1 MSIKVVILAA
11 GKGTRMKSA
20 KPKVL
25 HELGGKS
32 LLKHVIDNISSL
44 KPDNMIT
51 VVGHKSEQIIAS
63 ITDTVEFVEQVEQKG
78 TGHAVQQVLGHINDN
93 DKVVIAYGDVPLT
106 QKETFEK
113 LLGITSESC
122 IGLLTFSLEDPTG
135 YGRIVRDNKGRVLGI
150 VEQKDAN
157 DEQLAISE
165 LNSGMLSI
173 TGANLKSLLSRIDDD
188 NAQGEYYL
196 TDIFGLAAE
205 DGLSIETVSPSFVW
219 EVAGVNSR
227 IQLAELERIYQL
239 TQAEVLMTNGV
250 TLNDPSRIDVRG
262 SLTTGTDVEIDVN
275 CVFLGDVVL
284 GDNVKIGPN
293 CVIKNCTID
302 SGTVVQANC
311 VFEDSKVGENGTLGP
326 FARLRPG
333 SILASQAHIGNF
345 VEIKNSTI
353 DVGSKVNHLS
363 YIGDCDIGKTSNI
376 GAGTITCN
384 YDGANKHRTIM
395 GDNVFIGSNAALVAP
410 VEIDN
415 GATIGAGSV
424 ITRKVEPN
432 QLAVTRSA
440 VKTVNG
446 YQRPQKTIKPQD

>member
-25 HELGGKS
+25 HELAGKP
-32 LLKHVIDNISSL
+32 LLKHVLDNVSSL
-44 KPDNMIT
+44 KPSKIIT
-51 VVGHKSEQIIAS
+51 VVGHESQQIIAALG
-63 ITDTVEFVEQVEQKG
+63 DTVEFVEQKEQLG
-78 TGHAVQQVLGHINDN
+78 TGHAVQQALPNLEDT
-93 DKVVIAYGDVPLT
+93 DKVIIAYGDVPLT
-106 QKETFEK
+106 QNQTFQNLVDLASET
-113 LLGITSESC
+113 S
-122 IGLLTFSLEDPTG
+122 IGLLTFKLEDPTG
-135 YGRIVRDNKGRVLGI
+135 YGRIIRDNNDRVLGI

-157 DEQLAISE
+157 EEQLAICE

-173 TGANLKSLLSRIDDD
+173 TGAVLQSLLSRIDND

-196 TDIFGLAAE
+196 TDIFGLAAS
-205 DGLSIETVSPSFVW
+205 DGISIDTVNPQNVW

-227 IQLAELERIYQL
+227 VQLAELERIHQRNN
-239 TQAEVLMTNGV
+239 AEFLMNNGV
-250 TLNDPSRIDVRG
+250 TLTDPGRLDIRG
-262 SLTTGTDVEIDVN
+262 SLTTGTDVEIDIN
-275 CVFLGDVVL
+275 CVFIGDVVL
-284 GDNVKIGPN
+284 GDNIKIGPN
-293 CVIKNCTID
+293 CIIKNCIIK

-311 VFEDSKVGENGTLGP
+311 VFEDSEVGENGTLGP

-333 SILASQAHIGNF
+333 SVLASNAHIGNF

-353 DVGSKVNHLS
+353 NTGSKVNHLS

-410 VEIDN
+410 LKIGS
-415 GATIGAGSV
+415 GATVGAGSI
-424 ITRKVEPN
+424 ITRKVDEN
-432 QLAVTRSA
+432 QLAVTRA
-440 VKTVNG
+440 AQKAING
-446 YQRPQKTIKPQD
+446 YQRPQKTKKN

>member
-1 MSIKVVILAA
+1 MPIKVVILAA

-32 LLKHVIDNISSL
+32 LIKHVLDNVSSL
-44 KPDNMIT
+44 NPDKIIA
-51 VVGHKSEQIIAS
+51 VVGHESEQIISALGDS
-63 ITDTVEFVEQVEQKG
+63 VEFIEQKEQKG
-78 TGHAVQQVLGHINDN
+78 TGHAVQQVLPNLDDEDN
-93 DKVVIAYGDVPLT
+93 VIIAYGDVPLT
-106 QKETFEK
+106 QNHTFKNLAGLATER
-113 LLGITSESC
+113 T

-135 YGRIVRDNKGRVLGI
+135 YGRIVRDNNDRVLGI

-157 DEQLAISE
+157 EEQKAICE

-173 TGANLKSLLSRIDDD
+173 TGANLKALLARIDND

-196 TDIFGLAAE
+196 TDIFGLAAG
-205 DGLSIETVSPSFVW
+205 DGISIETVNPAFAW

-227 IQLAELERIYQL
+227 TQLAELERIYQL
-239 TQAEVLMTNGV
+239 NNAQELMENGV
-250 TLNDPSRIDVRG
+250 TLADPNRIDIRG
-262 SLTTGTDVEIDVN
+262 SLSTGNDVEIDVN
-275 CVFLGDVVL
+275 CIFVGNVTLGS
-284 GDNVKIGPN
+284 NVKIGPN

-311 VFEDSKVGENGTLGP
+311 VFEDAKVGENGTLGP

-333 SILASQAHIGNF
+333 SVLASEAHIGNF
-345 VEIKNSTI
+345 VEIKNSII
-353 DVGSKVNHLS
+353 DTGSKVNHLS
-363 YIGDCDIGKTSNI
+363 YIGDCDIGKTSNV

-384 YDGANKHRTIM
+384 YDGANKHRTVM
-395 GDNVFIGSNAALVAP
+395 GDNVFIGSNSALVAP
-410 VEIDN
+410 IKIDN

-440 VKTVNG
+440 QKTVND
-446 YQRPQKTIKPQD
+446 YKRPQKSK

>member
-44 KPDNMIT
+44 KPDNLIA
-51 VVGHKSEQIIAS
+51 VVGHESQQIISA
-63 ITDTVEFVEQVEQKG
+63 IGDNVEFVEQLEQKG
-78 TGHAVQQVLGHINDN
+78 TGHAVQQVLPHISDA
-93 DKVVIAYGDVPLT
+93 DCVVIAYGDVPLT

-113 LLGITSESC
+113 LASLASESS
-122 IGLLTFSLEDPTG
+122 IGLLTFTLNDPTG

-157 DEQLAISE
+157 DEQLSIVE

-188 NAQGEYYL
+188 NAQGEFYL
-196 TDIFGLAAE
+196 TDIFGLAAG
-205 DGLSIETVSPSFVW
+205 DGLTIETVNPSFVW

-227 IQLAELERIYQL
+227 IQLAELERIYQRN
-239 TQAEVLMTNGV
+239 QAEALMNNGV
-250 TLNDPSRIDVRG
+250 TLSDPNRIDVRG
-262 SLTTGTDVEIDVN
+262 TLTTGTDVEIDVN
-275 CVFLGDVVL
+275 CVFLGE
-284 GDNVKIGPN
+284 VKIGDKVKVGPN
-293 CVIKNCTID
+293 CVIKNCTIET
-302 SGTVVQANC
+302 GTVIQANC
-311 VFEDSKVGENGTLGP
+311 VFENAKVGSNSTLGP

-333 SILASQAHIGNF
+333 SVLASETHIGNF
-345 VEIKNSTI
+345 VEIKNSII
-353 DVGSKVNHLS
+353 DTGSKVNHLS
-363 YIGDCDIGKTSNI
+363 YIGDSDIGKNSNI

-384 YDGANKHRTIM
+384 YDGAYKHRTIM

-410 VEIDN
+410 VEIAD

-424 ITRKVEPN
+424 ITRKVESD

-446 YQRPQKTIKPQD
+446 YQRPQKTKKTQD